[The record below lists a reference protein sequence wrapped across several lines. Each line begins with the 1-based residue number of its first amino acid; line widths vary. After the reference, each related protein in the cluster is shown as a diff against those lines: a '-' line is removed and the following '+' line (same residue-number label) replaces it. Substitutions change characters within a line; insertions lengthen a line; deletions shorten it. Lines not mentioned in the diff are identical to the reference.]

1 MFDLLN
7 LPGVKPV
14 DLHYGNRVITVVAE
28 VLEGP
33 IPSCQDCGG
42 PLHRHGRRTN
52 IFADTP
58 MQMQPV
64 RLEISRPRY
73 RCIACSKISTPDL
86 LFLDERR
93 RATKRLV
100 DAVRQRCLGMTFH
113 ALAEQTGVAVNTI
126 KNIAQDLIVELERT
140 VRYETPVIM
149 GIDEVNLAGEYRCV
163 ITNLATN
170 NVFEM
175 LEFRTQDHIM
185 PFFEKLPDR
194 EKVEW
199 ICTDMW
205 RPFKRS
211 FSPYLPNAKLVI
223 DKFHVVKMASEAL
236 DDERKKYQSTL
247 SKNERVHIKK
257 SIRWLTLKRPGN
269 LTPPEKAALEVVRQ
283 TIPELGVA
291 YDFKEMFFR
300 IYDDPVKDS
309 AMRAFE
315 AWENALPDK
324 ELEKFH
330 SLAKTVHNHYED
342 IFAYWDSPS
351 QITNAY
357 TECLNGLIK
366 MANRIGRGYSYEIIR
381 AKTLYAKEARKVGSG
396 IRLLPGAES
405 QVPTKPASE
414 TVEYGPHIPTL
425 IDLAEDGKFD

>member
-1 MFDLLN
+1 
-7 LPGVKPV
+7 
-14 DLHYGNRVITVVAE
+14 
-28 VLEGP
+28 
-33 IPSCQDCGG
+33 
-42 PLHRHGRRTN
+42 
-52 IFADTP
+52 
-58 MQMQPV
+58 
-64 RLEISRPRY
+64 
-73 RCIACSKISTPDL
+73 
-86 LFLDERR
+86 
-93 RATKRLV
+93 
-100 DAVRQRCLGMTFH
+100 MTFH
-113 ALAEQTGVAVNTI
+113 VLAEQTGVAVNTI

-149 GIDEVNLAGEYRCV
+149 GIDEVNLAGAYRCV

-175 LEFRTQDHIM
+175 LEFRTQDHVM
-185 PFFEKLPDR
+185 PFFEKLRDR
-194 EKVEW
+194 ENVEW
-199 ICTDMW
+199 VCTDMW

-211 FSPYLPNAKLVI
+211 FSPYFPNAKLII

-247 SKNERVHIKK
+247 SKNDRVHIKK

-269 LTPPEKAALEVVRQ
+269 LSPAEKGALEVVRQ
-283 TIPELGVA
+283 TIPELGLA

-300 IYDDPVKDS
+300 IYDDPVKES

-315 AWENALPDK
+315 SWENSLPEK
-324 ELEKFH
+324 EMEKFH
-330 SLAKTVHNHYED
+330 SLAKTVHNHYDD
-342 IFAYWDSPS
+342 IFAYWDSPT

-396 IRLLPGAES
+396 VRLRPGTET

-414 TVEYGPHIPTL
+414 TIEYGPHIPTL